1 MSHIQIER
9 SHNKPHDEARKL
21 AEHVAQE
28 MADEFGFSYRW
39 EGDVLHFDRSGVE
52 GKLSVSSDKVR
63 ISAKL
68 SFLLLA
74 LKPKI
79 ESEIHKFLDENF
91 G

>member
-1 MSHIQIER
+1 MSHIRIER
-9 SHNKPHDEARKL
+9 SHNKPHEEARKL
-21 AEHVAQE
+21 AERVAQE
-28 MADEFGFSYRW
+28 MADEFGFSSRW

-52 GKLSVSSDKVR
+52 GKLSVETDKVK

>member
-1 MSHIQIER
+1 
-9 SHNKPHDEARKL
+9 
-21 AEHVAQE
+21 
-28 MADEFGFSYRW
+28 
-39 EGDVLHFDRSGVE
+39 VLHFDRSGVE
-52 GKLSVSSDKVR
+52 GKLSVGTDKVR